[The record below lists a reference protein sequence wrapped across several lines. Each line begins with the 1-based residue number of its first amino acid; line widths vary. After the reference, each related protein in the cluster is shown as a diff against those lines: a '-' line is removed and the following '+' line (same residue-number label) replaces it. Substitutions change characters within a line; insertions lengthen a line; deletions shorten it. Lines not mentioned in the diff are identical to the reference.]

1 MHQARIH
8 ALYNSFTFSTWDQI
22 QSLEYGR
29 QALTTD
35 SQRYNVYDGL
45 LCGISLT
52 GSIPFPLYN
61 RYDVCQLD
69 FSSKTAFLEI
79 SFPNQAFPEVAI
91 VFDPSLCID
100 AMHIA
105 FGGDGGKSLGPLLL
119 QHTVILGM
127 EREWVRTVRE
137 MVFRISFKT
146 RTDTYQYPLVNDK

>member
-8 ALYNSFTFSTWDQI
+8 ALYNSFTFGTWDQI

-105 FGGDGGKSLGPLLL
+105 FGGDGRRWREVTWSSSTVAHCHFRNGKRMGENSQGDGF
-119 QHTVILGM
+119 QDQ
-127 EREWVRTVRE
+127 
-137 MVFRISFKT
+137 F
-146 RTDTYQYPLVNDK
+146 